1 MHTDTVTLREA
12 TAERSIV
19 DALEVL
25 HDPSGRLTA
34 EEVHAGA
41 GGVFGPLPLLEEAA
55 FATGVLW
62 THVELLHAVDRS
74 VGWIVEAGHHS
85 FDTLD
90 LFVAPLAFRG
100 GSNDLEPLERL
111 SHGPRSTF
119 ALHMEAGDAL
129 ALYARVAA
137 GPAPDD
143 LPFVVW
149 SPAAFDATT
158 RSDQLVVGLLYGA
171 LVVMVLYNL
180 GMYIALRDRTLVY
193 YAGFVAALT
202 LSHFVW
208 DGLAREYLWP
218 AAPHLNRAAMV
229 ALDGMTGL
237 LAILFSRSYLLTPE
251 HAPRLDRLLLGLG
264 VLALAM
270 IVLSVPTTWVW
281 ALWLGDLLAF
291 AAPLALLATGLVC
304 RHAGYRPARYYL
316 IALSLLLVGLTVETV
331 APYLASGTPP
341 EWTAYGTYA
350 GSLAMVVLFSLGLAD
365 RYNEHIRAR
374 ERVEAENRALQVY
387 SYRDG
392 LTGLWNRRAFD
403 ERLAD
408 EWRRAAREQSSLSL
422 VFLDVD
428 FFKKYNDV
436 YGHPAGDACLRQV
449 ASAIDEAVRRPGDL
463 VARYGGEEFVILL
476 TSADVDGAG
485 TVAESVR
492 SAVRAREIPHTDS
505 SVARH
510 VTMSVGIATCV
521 PQADTEPASLVAHA
535 DKALYAAKRAGRDR
549 VVLLKSVQDGS

>member
-1 MHTDTVTLREA
+1 
-12 TAERSIV
+12 
-19 DALEVL
+19 
-25 HDPSGRLTA
+25 
-34 EEVHAGA
+34 
-41 GGVFGPLPLLEEAA
+41 
-55 FATGVLW
+55 
-62 THVELLHAVDRS
+62 
-74 VGWIVEAGHHS
+74 
-85 FDTLD
+85 
-90 LFVAPLAFRG
+90 
-100 GSNDLEPLERL
+100 
-111 SHGPRSTF
+111 
-119 ALHMEAGDAL
+119 
-129 ALYARVAA
+129 
-137 GPAPDD
+137 
-143 LPFVVW
+143 
-149 SPAAFDATT
+149 
-158 RSDQLVVGLLYGA
+158 
-171 LVVMVLYNL
+171 
-180 GMYIALRDRTLVY
+180 
-193 YAGFVAALT
+193 
-202 LSHFVW
+202 
-208 DGLAREYLWP
+208 
-218 AAPHLNRAAMV
+218 
-229 ALDGMTGL
+229 
-237 LAILFSRSYLLTPE
+237 
-251 HAPRLDRLLLGLG
+251 
-264 VLALAM
+264 M

-304 RHAGYRPARYYL
+304 RNAGYRPARYYL

-449 ASAIDEAVRRPGDL
+449 ATAIDEAVRRPGDL

-521 PQADTEPASLVAHA
+521 PQANAEPASLVAHA